1 MFLFS
6 KYQKTLKK
14 YTRYNNGFTVIE
26 MLISAGI
33 IAFLTTIFLV
43 NYHGVSYRTELIIEA
58 QKAISNLNLTRS
70 FSLSSRKYNNKVPKG
85 GWGVY
90 FSLQYSDRYFIFADA
105 GDNSYDP
112 DEAYDLNEAN
122 EALGGRIIKLPNKV
136 IIDSMSV
143 CTGDKC
149 TEKVVNF
156 VSVVFVSPNP
166 TIYINNATSTS
177 AKIKFKET
185 GSNSTK
191 TIEINSLGLSE
202 VID

>member
-14 YTRYNNGFTVIE
+14 YTRYNHGFTVIE
-26 MLISAGI
+26 MLISVGI
-33 IAFLTTIFLV
+33 IVFLTTIFLV
-43 NYHGVSYRTELIIEA
+43 NYHDVSYRTELIIEA
-58 QKAISNLNLTRS
+58 QKVVSNLNLTRS
-70 FSLSSRKYNNKVPKG
+70 FSLSSRKYNNEVSKG

-90 FSLQYSDRYFIFADA
+90 FSSLSSDRYLIFADVNN
-105 GDNSYDP
+105 DNSYNS
-112 DEAYDLNEAN
+112 NEAN

-143 CTGDKC
+143 CVGDNCKEE
-149 TEKVVNF
+149 EKNA

-166 TIYINNATSTS
+166 TIYINKAISTS
-177 AKIKFKET
+177 ARIKFKET

-191 TIEINSLGLSE
+191 TIKISSVGLSE

>member
-1 MFLFS
+1 FLFS

-43 NYHGVSYRTELIIEA
+43 NYHGVSFKTELIIEA
-58 QKAISNLNLTRS
+58 QKVVSNLNLTRS
-70 FSLSSRKYNNKVPKG
+70 FSLSSRKYDKKVPAG

-90 FSLQYSDRYFIFADA
+90 FSSLYSDRYLIFADVNN
-105 GDNSYDP
+105 DNTYNLN
-112 DEAYDLNEAN
+112 EADEAN

-143 CTGDKC
+143 CTGDNC
-149 TEKVVNF
+149 TEKVENS

-166 TIYINNATSTS
+166 TIYINKATSTS
-177 AKIKFKET
+177 ARIKFKET